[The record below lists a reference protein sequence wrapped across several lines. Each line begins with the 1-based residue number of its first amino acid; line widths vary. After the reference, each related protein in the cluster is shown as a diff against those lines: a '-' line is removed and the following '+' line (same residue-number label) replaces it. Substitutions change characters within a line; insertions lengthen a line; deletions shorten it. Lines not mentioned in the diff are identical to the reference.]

1 MKLYPAERLNIGISA
16 GAVAA
21 SFAVASPHF
30 AGSLAIGAALETVNF
45 RFLHRT
51 AEALFGGVVQGG
63 GTWVAV
69 LALRLS
75 LVVAGVIVAM
85 MTGADPIGLII
96 GLSLVMP
103 ATLASAIWNRPAIV
117 PQDPNPALDSD
128 DPIWDEFS
136 VWRPGRQT
144 SGRNEEAE

>member
-1 MKLYPAERLNIGISA
+1 MKLYPAEKLNIGISA

-75 LVVAGVIVAM
+75 LVFAGAVAAM
-85 MTGADPIGLII
+85 MTGADPVGLVI
-96 GLSLVMP
+96 GLSLAMP
-103 ATLASAIWNRPAIV
+103 ATLAAAIWNRPAIV

-144 SGRNEEAE
+144 SSRNEEAE